1 MADQWS
7 TRCHDSCSD
16 RCQILEVSGEG
27 AKDGLAQMR
36 ETTFEQ
42 MDQMRVWIHLG
53 VDAKSSKFKLEQSA
67 YNGETPCAALNVK
80 LPLAALHLPI
90 SCLWVFSPLVLIG
103 NFADA
108 EATFRVADER
118 GWEPCEECI
127 DKAIKK
133 GSKLSTA
140 LPTRSLCARL
150 KKLGFDVDVS
160 HDPGRFVCNWLYF
173 CSLKGCIDKM

>member
-1 MADQWS
+1 MP
-7 TRCHDSCSD
+7 RYHPCSD

-53 VDAKSSKFKLEQSA
+53 VDAKANNFKLEQSA
-67 YNGETPCAALNVK
+67 YNGDAAHAPSRGAF
-80 LPLAALHLPI
+80 PLAAPHLPA
-90 SCLWVFSPLVLIG
+90 SCPSGLCSDWKC
-103 NFADA
+103 ADA
-108 EATFRVADER
+108 EATFRVPDER

-127 DKAIKK
+127 DGALKK
-133 GSKLSTA
+133 GWKLSTA
-140 LPTRSLCARL
+140 LPTKSLCARL
-150 KKLGFDVDVS
+150 RKLGFNVGVS

-173 CSLKGCIDKM
+173 TSLKGCVDKM